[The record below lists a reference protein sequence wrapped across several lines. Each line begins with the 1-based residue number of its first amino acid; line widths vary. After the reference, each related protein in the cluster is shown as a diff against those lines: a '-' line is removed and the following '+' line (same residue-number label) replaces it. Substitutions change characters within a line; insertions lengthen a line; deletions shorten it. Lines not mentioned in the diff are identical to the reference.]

1 MFGSKKKAES
11 TSNNVGDPD
20 LMLITGTMGLI
31 TGRAQRK
38 GVWGHMVRRSYLQ
51 ALSPLE
57 GAGRQNIVLGKT
69 EPGC

>member
-1 MFGSKKKAES
+1 MFGSKIKAES

-38 GVWGHMVRRSYLQ
+38 GVWGHMVRRSY
-51 ALSPLE
+51 SK
-57 GAGRQNIVLGKT
+57 RK
-69 EPGC
+69 